1 MYDSSSSSLG
11 SKTSRRKRW
20 DEAGIMGSCG
30 SSLSD
35 DGGASWSSSPQSSRR
50 SSLANTT
57 SYIAAEVRGVMS
69 NPVKGGHAAAAT
81 SSEG

>member
-1 MYDSSSSSLG
+1 MCDSSSSSLG

-20 DEAGIMGSCG
+20 DESGIMGSCG

-35 DGGASWSSSPQSSRR
+35 NGGASWSGSPQASRR
-50 SSLANTT
+50 SSLANTIA
-57 SYIAAEVRGVMS
+57 SVAAEVRGVMR
-69 NPVKGGHAAAAT
+69 NPGKGGHAAAAT